1 MKKSLLIVA
10 ALLSLT
16 FGYSQTKKPVTKK
29 IASPQSSTKASTKVA
44 EVKAA
49 EVTSAEE
56 TAPVAG
62 KAPIEFS
69 EAKHSFGKVP
79 QGVPVTYYF
88 SFKNTSS
95 TPVVIESATAQ
106 CGCTTPEYPKGA
118 IAKGTSE
125 KIKVTYNAASMGSFT
140 KQVTIKVAKYADPII
155 LTIDGEV
162 LPKEEKKEG
171 GK

>member
-1 MKKSLLIVA
+1 MKKSLFVVA

-16 FGYSQTKKPVTKK
+16 FGYSQTKKPVAKK
-29 IASPQSSTKASTKVA
+29 TGTTQPASKAATKVA

-49 EVTSAEE
+49 EE
-56 TAPVAG
+56 TQSEVAPAAG
-62 KAPIEFS
+62 KAPIEFA

-88 SFKNTSS
+88 SFKNTSN
-95 TPVVIESATAQ
+95 TPVVIENATAQ

-118 IAKGTSE
+118 IAKGTTE